1 MHESNFE
8 PVAGVSDLVLARDM
22 HPDDGPSY
30 QSATLV
36 TLDERRCGRGCVKP
50 PWGTPRLD
58 AGQPLLSELHPARRK
73 TREQILACPIPGE
86 GI

>member
-1 MHESNFE
+1 MHEFNFE

-36 TLDERRCGRGCVKP
+36 THDVRGCGRGCVNP

-58 AGQPLLSELHPARRK
+58 AGQPLP
-73 TREQILACPIPGE
+73 TRTASGQA
-86 GI
+86 